1 MNRKIKLFGDDLR
14 KRWRS
19 GQGISGSVSQMIF
32 LFTRDVSKESA
43 LLSSRIQD
51 TAGPLIVSAA
61 LLSFLALYLALRNA
75 FDLQHLWLSVMVD
88 EAVVVSASLLAI
100 ARVNNQRD
108 NLLRLV
114 KQGIMEQSDKQ
125 LRLEVLTELPSG
137 KELFDYAHK
146 RFSVGFG
153 KSLRFEVT
161 FAALGYYVSYVIIS
175 LLINFLNLRVGS
187 SS

>member
-1 MNRKIKLFGDDLR
+1 MEIGPGNLWLSESDDLPLYEGR
-14 KRWRS
+14 FQRV
-19 GQGISGSVSQMIF
+19 G
-32 LFTRDVSKESA
+32 SA
-43 LLSSRIQD
+43 LEPDSRHCWAPHCFGSPAFFSCTILGPPKRIRSS
-51 TAGPLIVSAA
+51 TP
-61 LLSFLALYLALRNA
+61 
-75 FDLQHLWLSVMVD
+75 LWLSVMVD

-137 KELFDYAHK
+137 KGLFDYAHK